1 MWWVIGG
8 AVGTVVLAA
17 GVWLLVPALRT
28 FGGPDFEPAS
38 ADDASVDRAQQS
50 GTSTGA
56 GGGGAGM

>member
-8 AVGTVVLAA
+8 AVGIVVLAD
-17 GVWLLVPALRT
+17 GVGLLVPAVRT
-28 FGGPDFEPAS
+28 VGGPDFEPAS